1 MSSISYF
8 APTFNSRR
16 SIDSLRSP
24 PTDGFK
30 KRKRDQ
36 IPSGAD
42 PDIST
47 IEDGVPPFP
56 AASTYMTLNH
66 GIASQHETFRQALA
80 EGLPGSSFTQGFPH
94 RSQTSSRS
102 KVKEE
107 IAHELTT
114 LKPALSFA
122 RGPNYD
128 IQTNLAGDPGL
139 RQRHLAAMTTT
150 LQRCLLEGDYI
161 RAGRAWGLLLRSEHG
176 GHTMDLRTN
185 NRWGVGA
192 EILLRRDVELARK
205 RKDGRMSNLQETEIL
220 DQARSR
226 WFSVEG
232 FEKAKNYYERLV
244 LQYPYR
250 KAAPNAIGPLDFYRA
265 MFGLWI
271 YAVNEQRSAELGS
284 IRKHAE
290 RNQHNKRRVGGE
302 TESESESDGASV
314 SDMEMELRY
323 SQEREPVRKTTLQ
336 RAQEIASRLAELL
349 ISPPY
354 TNSDRF
360 KNLQEMVNMWIK
372 DLSAD
377 DSPPAGPSESRS
389 DFNEEDDSPTAK
401 DSGS

>member
-1 MSSISYF
+1 MSYISYF

-24 PTDGFK
+24 PTYGFK
-30 KRKRDQ
+30 KRKRDE
-36 IPSGAD
+36 ISSEVD
-42 PDIST
+42 PDISI
-47 IEDGVPPFP
+47 IEDGVAPSP
-56 AASTYMTLNH
+56 ATSPHMTLNQS
-66 GIASQHETFRQALA
+66 IASQHETLRQALA
-80 EGLPGSSFTQGFPH
+80 EGFPGSNFTQGFPH

-150 LQRCLLEGDYI
+150 LQRCLLEDDHI
-161 RAGRAWGLLLRSEHG
+161 RAGRAWGLLLRSEHN

-205 RKDGRMSNLQETEIL
+205 RKDGRRSNLDEIAMF
-220 DQARSR
+220 DKARSR

-265 MFGLWI
+265 MFGLWV
-271 YAVNEQRSAELGS
+271 YSVNEQHAAELGS
-284 IRKHAE
+284 IRKHADH
-290 RNQHNKRRVGGE
+290 NQHNKRSVEDE
-302 TESESESDGASV
+302 TESDSESDGASA
-314 SDMEMELRY
+314 SDMGTELRY
-323 SQEREPVRKTTLQ
+323 SQERERVRKSTLQ

-360 KNLQEMVNMWIK
+360 KSLREMVDTWIK
-372 DLSAD
+372 DLSAE

-389 DFNEEDDSPTAK
+389 DFSQEGDSPTAE
-401 DSGS
+401 DSAY

>member
-8 APTFNSRR
+8 APTFNSRQ

-24 PTDGFK
+24 PTYGFR
-30 KRKRDQ
+30 KRKRDE
-36 IPSGAD
+36 ISSEAD
-42 PDIST
+42 PDILT
-47 IEDGVPPFP
+47 RNDGVAPSP
-56 AASTYMTLNH
+56 ATSTHMTLKYS
-66 GIASQHETFRQALA
+66 IASQHETFRQALA
-80 EGLPGSSFTQGFPH
+80 EGLPGSNFTQGFPH

-128 IQTNLAGDPGL
+128 MQTNLAGEPGL

-185 NRWGVGA
+185 NRWGIGA

-205 RKDGRMSNLQETEIL
+205 RKEGRMSNLHEIAML
-220 DQARSR
+220 DPARNC
-226 WFSVEG
+226 WFSVDG

-250 KAAPNAIGPLDFYRA
+250 KAAPNAKGPLDFYRA

-271 YAVNEQRSAELGS
+271 YAVNEQHSAELGS
-284 IRKHAE
+284 IRKHTD
-290 RNQHNKRRVGGE
+290 RSQHHERRVDGE
-302 TESESESDGASV
+302 TESESESDGASA
-314 SDMEMELRY
+314 SDVEMELRY
-323 SQEREPVRKTTLQ
+323 FQDRERVRKSTLQ
-336 RAQEIASRLAELL
+336 CAQEIASRLAELL

-354 TNSDRF
+354 TNSDIFRD
-360 KNLQEMVNMWIK
+360 LREMINIWIK
-372 DLSAD
+372 DLSAE
-377 DSPPAGPSESRS
+377 DSLPAGPSESRS
-389 DFNEEDDSPTAK
+389 DLDEEGNSPTAE
-401 DSGS
+401 DSG

>member
-16 SIDSLRSP
+16 SIDGLQSP
-24 PTDGFK
+24 PTYGSQ
-30 KRKRDQ
+30 KRKRDG
-36 IPSGAD
+36 ISSGVD
-42 PDIST
+42 PDITT
-47 IEDGVPPFP
+47 IEDGVAPSP
-56 AASTYMTLNH
+56 AISTDMRLNQSL
-66 GIASQHETFRQALA
+66 ASQHETFRQALA
-80 EGLPGSSFTQGFPH
+80 ECLPGSNFTQGFPH

-114 LKPALSFA
+114 LKPALSFT
-122 RGPNYD
+122 RGPNHD
-128 IQTNLAGDPGL
+128 IETNLAGDPGL
-139 RQRHLAAMTTT
+139 RQRHLAAMTAT

-161 RAGRAWGLLLRSEHG
+161 RAGRAWGLLLRSEHN

-205 RKDGRMSNLQETEIL
+205 RKDGRRSNLHQIAIFDE
-220 DQARSR
+220 ARSR

-271 YAVNEQRSAELGS
+271 YSVNELHAAELGS
-284 IRKHAE
+284 ITRHAD
-290 RNQHNKRRVGGE
+290 RNQHNKRNVKDE

-314 SDMEMELRY
+314 SDMGTEWRY
-323 SQEREPVRKTTLQ
+323 SQESERVRKNTLQ
-336 RAQEIASRLAELL
+336 HAQEIASRLAELL

-354 TNSDRF
+354 TNSDTF
-360 KNLQEMVNMWIK
+360 KSLREMVDTWIK
-372 DLSAD
+372 DLSAQ
-377 DSPPAGPSESRS
+377 DSPPARPSESRS
-389 DFNEEDDSPTAK
+389 DFSQEGDSATAEDSAY
-401 DSGS
+401 

>member
-8 APTFNSRR
+8 APTFHSRR
-16 SIDSLRSP
+16 SADSLRSP

-30 KRKRDQ
+30 KRKRDET
-36 IPSGAD
+36 SSEVD

-47 IEDGVPPFP
+47 INDGVAP
-56 AASTYMTLNH
+56 STPTSTHMTL
-66 GIASQHETFRQALA
+66 IQSQQHALA
-80 EGLPGSSFTQGFPH
+80 EGLPRSNFTQGFPH
-94 RSQTSSRS
+94 RSQTASRS

-185 NRWGVGA
+185 NRWGIGA

-205 RKDGRMSNLQETEIL
+205 REDGRMSNLHETAIL
-220 DQARSR
+220 DQARSC
-226 WFSVEG
+226 WFSVDG
-232 FEKAKNYYERLV
+232 FEKVKNYYERLV

-250 KAAPNAIGPLDFYRA
+250 KTAPNAIGPLDFYPA

-271 YAVNEQRSAELGS
+271 YAVNEQHSSELGS
-284 IRKHAE
+284 IRKRADRTQQPE
-290 RNQHNKRRVGGE
+290 RRVDE
-302 TESESESDGASV
+302 EAESESESDGGSAS
-314 SDMEMELRY
+314 DIEMELRY
-323 SQEREPVRKTTLQ
+323 AQERERVRKSTLQ
-336 RAQEIASRLAELL
+336 RAKEIASRLAELL

-354 TNSDRF
+354 TNSNILI
-360 KNLQEMVNMWIK
+360 NLREMIDMWIE
-372 DLSAD
+372 DLSAE
-377 DSPPAGPSESRS
+377 DSPPTGPSESRS
-389 DFNEEDDSPTAK
+389 DISEDGNSPTAE
-401 DSGS
+401 DSG

>member
-24 PTDGFK
+24 TYGFK
-30 KRKRDQ
+30 KRKRDE
-36 IPSGAD
+36 ISSEVD

-47 IEDGVPPFP
+47 VDDGVAPSP
-56 AASTYMTLNH
+56 ATSTHMTLNH
-66 GIASQHETFRQALA
+66 GKESQHETLRQALA
-80 EGLPGSSFTQGFPH
+80 EGLPGSNFTQGFPH

-102 KVKEE
+102 KVKEK

-122 RGPNYD
+122 RGPNND

-161 RAGRAWGLLLRSEHG
+161 RAGRAWGLLLRSEHN

-185 NRWGVGA
+185 NRWGTGA

-205 RKDGRMSNLQETEIL
+205 RKDGRRSGFHEIAIL
-220 DQARSR
+220 NQARSC
-226 WFSVEG
+226 WFSVDR

-250 KAAPNAIGPLDFYRA
+250 KTAPNAIGPLDFYRA

-271 YAVNEQRSAELGS
+271 YAVNEQHSAELGS
-284 IRKHAE
+284 IRKRAH
-290 RNQHNKRRVGGE
+290 RTQHNKRRVDDE
-302 TESESESDGASV
+302 TESESESDGASA
-314 SDMEMELRY
+314 SDMGMELRY
-323 SQEREPVRKTTLQ
+323 SQERERVRKSTLQ

-354 TNSDRF
+354 SNSNKFISLR
-360 KNLQEMVNMWIK
+360 EMVDMWIK

-377 DSPPAGPSESRS
+377 DPSPARPSESRS
-389 DFNEEDDSPTAK
+389 DFNQEGDSATAEE
-401 DSGS
+401 SGY

>member
-8 APTFNSRR
+8 APTFNSRQ

-24 PTDGFK
+24 PTYGFR
-30 KRKRDQ
+30 KRKRDE
-36 IPSGAD
+36 ISSEAD
-42 PDIST
+42 PDKST
-47 IEDGVPPFP
+47 RNDGVAPSP
-56 AASTYMTLNH
+56 ATSTHMTLDYS
-66 GIASQHETFRQALA
+66 IATQHETFRQALA
-80 EGLPGSSFTQGFPH
+80 EGLPGSNFTQDFPH

-102 KVKEE
+102 KFKEE
-107 IAHELTT
+107 IAYELTT

-185 NRWGVGA
+185 NRWGIGA

-205 RKDGRMSNLQETEIL
+205 RKEGRMSNLHEIAML
-220 DQARSR
+220 DQARNC
-226 WFSVEG
+226 WFNVDG

-250 KAAPNAIGPLDFYRA
+250 KAAPNAKGPLDFYRA

-271 YAVNEQRSAELGS
+271 YAVNEQHSAELGS
-284 IRKHAE
+284 IRKHTD
-290 RNQHNKRRVGGE
+290 RSQHHERRVDDE
-302 TESESESDGASV
+302 TESESESDGASA
-314 SDMEMELRY
+314 SDVEMELRY
-323 SQEREPVRKTTLQ
+323 SQERERGRKSTLQ

-354 TNSDRF
+354 TNSDIFRD
-360 KNLQEMVNMWIK
+360 LREMIDMWIK
-372 DLSAD
+372 DLSAE

-389 DFNEEDDSPTAK
+389 DLDEEGNSPTAE
-401 DSGS
+401 DSG

>member
-8 APTFNSRR
+8 APIFHSRR
-16 SIDSLRSP
+16 SVDSLRSP

-30 KRKRDQ
+30 KRKWDE
-36 IPSGAD
+36 ISSEID

-47 IEDGVPPFP
+47 INDGVAPP
-56 AASTYMTLNH
+56 TLVH
-66 GIASQHETFRQALA
+66 GIESQHETFRQALA
-80 EGLPGSSFTQGFPH
+80 EGLPGSNFTHNFPH

-114 LKPALSFA
+114 LKPALSSA

-139 RQRHLAAMTTT
+139 RQRHLTAMTTT

-161 RAGRAWGLLLRSEHG
+161 RAGRAWGLLLRSEHS
-176 GHTMDLRTN
+176 GHTMDLRSN
-185 NRWGVGA
+185 NRWGIGA

-205 RKDGRMSNLQETEIL
+205 RKDGQMSNLHEMAMMNQ
-220 DQARSR
+220 DRSC
-226 WFSVEG
+226 WFSVDG
-232 FEKAKNYYERLV
+232 FKKAKNYYERLV

-271 YAVNEQRSAELGS
+271 YAVNEQHSAELGS
-284 IRKHAE
+284 IRKNAN
-290 RNQHNKRRVGGE
+290 RSQHYERRVDKE
-302 TESESESDGASV
+302 TDSESESDGASA
-314 SDMEMELRY
+314 SDIEMDLRY
-323 SQEREPVRKTTLQ
+323 SKERERIRKSTLQ

-354 TNSDRF
+354 TNSDMF
-360 KNLQEMVNMWIK
+360 KNLREMIDIWIK
-372 DLSAD
+372 DLSTEE
-377 DSPPAGPSESRS
+377 SPPSGPSESRS
-389 DFNEEDDSPTAK
+389 DFNEERNSPTAE
-401 DSGS
+401 D